1 MCSPDAIV
9 FEVSFISCL
18 LTQDTELQLLKEK
31 VQEISRK
38 LESGEAQLQAC
49 SKRKVQL
56 EGDFVEA
63 QQNHEFAQKYTSML
77 VEDKWIFQQ
86 KLEQREKQIEH
97 LQSEQ
102 LEYERIIRSLEVK
115 LAGASANLEAQQKLK
130 DKLKRLKEQKENLI
144 GLIESNQTEIDRLC
158 EKKNKLKQKLDE
170 SAEEMS
176 GAESRLKLKNEE
188 LFQAKEEL
196 KHLKEEND
204 KLLEQLRKQEKDT
217 DAAIV
222 SHSMSQPGME
232 ECPQYE
238 NLKVS
243 RWVGEMEEMDK
254 AMLEKEVHIQKLERE
269 DTYINTSKAGL
280 RAELEGMEKELQKL
294 KRKEQDQHEGPLP
307 KLSTAALDSGK
318 MHHHAEEDKLEVI
331 HVKAM

>member
-1 MCSPDAIV
+1 M
-9 FEVSFISCL
+9 

-77 VEDKWIFQQ
+77 VEDKRIFQR
-86 KLEQREKQIEH
+86 KLEQKENQIEH
-97 LQSEQ
+97 LQNKQ
-102 LEYERIIRSLEVK
+102 LVYESIIRSLEVK
-115 LAGASANLEAQQKLK
+115 LAGASASLEAQQKLK
-130 DKLKRLKEQKENLI
+130 DKLKHLKEQKQNLVDHI
-144 GLIESNQTEIDRLC
+144 DSNRREIDRLR
-158 EKKNKLKQKLDE
+158 EKKHELKQKLE
-170 SAEEMS
+170 KSTKEMS
-176 GAESRLKLKNEE
+176 DAESQLKLKNEE

-217 DAAIV
+217 DASIA
-222 SHSMSQPGME
+222 SHGMSQLE
-232 ECPQYE
+232 ECSRYE

-254 AMLEKEVHIQKLERE
+254 AMLEKDIHIRKLERE
-269 DTYINTSKAGL
+269 DSYVNTSKVGL
-280 RAELEGMEKELQKL
+280 RAEMEGMEKELQKL
-294 KRKEQDQHEGPLP
+294 KGKEQDQHEGPLL
-307 KLSTAALDSGK
+307 KLPTAALGGGK
-318 MHHHAEEDKLEVI
+318 MHPYPEEEVS
-331 HVKAM
+331 HVIIM

>member
-1 MCSPDAIV
+1 M
-9 FEVSFISCL
+9 
-18 LTQDTELQLLKEK
+18 QLLKEK

-77 VEDKWIFQQ
+77 VEDKRIFQR
-86 KLEQREKQIEH
+86 KLEQKENQIEH
-97 LQSEQ
+97 LQNKQ
-102 LEYERIIRSLEVK
+102 LEYERTIRRLEVK
-115 LAGASANLEAQQKLK
+115 LAGASTSLEAQQKLK
-130 DKLKRLKEQKENLI
+130 DKLKHLKEQKQNLVDH
-144 GLIESNQTEIDRLC
+144 IESNRREIDRLR
-158 EKKNKLKQKLDE
+158 EKKHELKQKLE
-170 SAEEMS
+170 KSAKAIS
-176 GAESRLKLKNEE
+176 DAESQLKLKNNE

-222 SHSMSQPGME
+222 SHGMSQSAME
-232 ECPQYE
+232 ECSLYE

-243 RWVGEMEEMDK
+243 RWVEEMEGMGK
-254 AMLEKEVHIQKLERE
+254 AMLEKEAYIQELERE
-269 DTYINTSKAGL
+269 DTYMNTSKVGL

-294 KRKEQDQHEGPLP
+294 KRKGRDQSKAPLP
-307 KLSTAALDSGK
+307 KVSRVLAWLGDGK
-318 MHHHAEEDKLEVI
+318 MCNNYGVLDGDILFVRL
-331 HVKAM
+331 